1 MIIDDKSRD
10 ETLQYDINT
19 QAAKVSALSSGK
31 IDKKEYLPPP
41 PPPSPSPWSKKSNR
55 TSQVYIFPSR

>member
-31 IDKKEYLPPP
+31 IDMNILPP
-41 PPPSPSPWSKKSNR
+41 PPPSPSP
-55 TSQVYIFPSR
+55 

>member
-31 IDKKEYLPPP
+31 IDKSDYLSP
-41 PPPSPSPWSKKSNR
+41 PPPSLPLPLIKEE
-55 TSQVYIFPSR
+55 